1 MFLLFFV
8 VFTNVTSDLSILL
21 AQFFVKIN
29 TELNN
34 IYIYIYIVG
43 LDIYIVYIYIG

>member
-21 AQFFVKIN
+21 AHFFVKIN

-34 IYIYIYIVG
+34 IYIYIVG